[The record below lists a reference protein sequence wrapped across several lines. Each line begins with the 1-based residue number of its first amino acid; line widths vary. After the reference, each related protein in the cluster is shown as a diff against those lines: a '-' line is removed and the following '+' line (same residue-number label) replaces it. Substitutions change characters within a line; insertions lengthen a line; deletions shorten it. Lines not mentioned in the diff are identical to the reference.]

1 MADNSEKSRIRVL
14 AVEDDPLMRE
24 SIITALQT
32 KFSVSG
38 VDSGEKALKYME
50 RERWDILLI
59 DIGLPGMDGFAL
71 LEKVRAKYEDVP
83 CIMITGYGQPE
94 NVVRAMKLGAYDYLT
109 KPISRDNLFHT
120 VEKAAERVALKQEIE
135 QLRRVELERNRID
148 HIVCQSKA
156 MKEVMVMVDT
166 LTKVPDAT
174 VLITGE
180 TGTGKDL
187 IARAIHYLG
196 PRFQHPFV
204 VVNCAAI
211 QENLWESELF
221 GYEKGTFTG
230 GLDKGKP
237 GKFELAHRGT
247 LFLDEVAETPLTH
260 QAKLLHVIENH
271 EFYRVGGT
279 EKIQVDVQIIAATNR
294 DLPAAVREGRFRQDL
309 FYRLNVAHIA
319 IPPLREHK
327 EDIIPLAKLYLAEF
341 NRKFNKSF
349 VRIPETT
356 RRLLEE
362 YHWPG
367 NVREL
372 RNVIERAVLTH
383 QGEELRPEFLDLL
396 RAQERRASG
405 EAFSLPPEGIELEE
419 VEKSLLKQAL
429 ERAGG
434 NKAQA
439 ARLLGISKPTFVYR
453 LEKYGLS

>member
-1 MADNSEKSRIRVL
+1 MAENASKVRIRAL
-14 AVEDDPLMRE
+14 TVEDDPLMRE
-24 SIITALQT
+24 SIITALQG
-32 KFSVSG
+32 KCSVSG
-38 VDSGEKALKYME
+38 VESGEKALKYLE
-50 RERWDILLI
+50 RERWDIVLI

-71 LEKVRAKYEDVP
+71 LEKIRAAHEDVV

-94 NVVRAMKLGAYDYLT
+94 NVVRAMRLGAYDYLT
-109 KPISRDNLFHT
+109 KPISRENLFHT

-135 QLRRVELERNRID
+135 QLRRVEVERNRLD
-148 HIVCQSKA
+148 QIVCQSPA
-156 MKEVMVMVDT
+156 MKEIMVMVDK
-166 LTKVPDAT
+166 LIKVPGAT

-196 PRFQHPFV
+196 QRFQHPFV

-211 QENLWESELF
+211 PENLWESELF
-221 GYEKGTFTG
+221 GYERGTFTG

-247 LFLDEVAETPLTH
+247 LFLDEVAETPLSQ
-260 QAKLLHVIENH
+260 QAKLLHVIENQ

-294 DLPAAVREGRFRQDL
+294 DLQAAVREGKFRQDL
-309 FYRLNVAHIA
+309 YYRLNVAQIA

-327 EDIIPLAKLYLAEF
+327 EDIRPLAKLYLKEF

-349 VRIPETT
+349 VRIPDGT

-383 QGEELRPEFLDLL
+383 DGEELRPEFLDFV
-396 RAQERRASG
+396 RREEGGAPSAG
-405 EAFSLPPEGIELEE
+405 FSLPPDGIDLEE
-419 VEKSLLKQAL
+419 VEKNLLKQAL

-439 ARLLGISKPTFVYR
+439 ARLLGITKPTLVYR
-453 LEKYGLS
+453 LEKYGIA

>member
-1 MADNSEKSRIRVL
+1 MAENSAKARIRVL
-14 AVEDDPLMRE
+14 TVEDDPLMRE
-24 SIITALQT
+24 SIITALQG
-32 KFSVSG
+32 KCSVSG
-38 VDSGEKALKYME
+38 VESGEKALKYLE
-50 RERWDILLI
+50 HERWDIVLI

-71 LEKVRAKYEDVP
+71 LEKIRARHEDVV

-94 NVVRAMKLGAYDYLT
+94 NVVRAMRLGAYDYLT
-109 KPISRDNLFHT
+109 KPISRENLFHT

-135 QLRRVELERNRID
+135 QLRRVEVERNRLD
-148 HIVCQSKA
+148 QIVCQSPA
-156 MKEVMVMVDT
+156 MKEIMVMVDK
-166 LTKVPDAT
+166 LIKVPGAT

-196 PRFQHPFV
+196 QRFQHPFV
-204 VVNCAAI
+204 PVNCAAI
-211 QENLWESELF
+211 PENLWESELF
-221 GYEKGTFTG
+221 GYERGTFTG

-247 LFLDEVAETPLTH
+247 LFLDEVAETPLSQ
-260 QAKLLHVIENH
+260 QAKLLHVIENQ

-279 EKIQVDVQIIAATNR
+279 ERIQVDVQIIAATNR
-294 DLPAAVREGRFRQDL
+294 DLQAAVREGKFRQDL
-309 FYRLNVAHIA
+309 YYRLNVAHIA

-327 EDIIPLAKLYLAEF
+327 EDILPLAKLYLNEF

-349 VRIPETT
+349 VRIPDRT

-383 QGEELRPEFLDLL
+383 DGEELRPEFLDFV
-396 RAQERRASG
+396 RREESG
-405 EAFSLPPEGIELEE
+405 APSTSFSLPPEGIELEE

-453 LEKYGLS
+453 LEKYGIA